1 MNAYRAWRVT
11 LTLVGLVFVLMLI
24 SCSRGGSSN
33 DTPTP
38 TPGITLP
45 TGALTGTVSLPSG
58 MTTNITSLKVTNSL
72 ATTGVSADGSFALT
86 GFTGGKHLAYVVG
99 PSGKPMLLGWLD
111 DTHTTL
117 SARSTAEVLL
127 YLVTGCFA
135 LPADAR
141 LTAMD
146 LIASSPEATQ
156 VAQAIE
162 SCLVANPD
170 AMAIDNPAVRAAL
183 SAAAASLAARSGVP
197 FAGDGSAR
205 NRDLDRISPKGII
218 VDPITEKSGLR
229 VNLIGINT
237 IVLRNKYRRPGYAYI
252 EQISY
257 VPEAGGAAVS
267 AIKPLTEFAVAPVLG
282 LNGLLGTIGDIAAGN
297 MAYTEVDSDPVDL
310 PMAAGAKKTTY
321 ALTVVGPGEY
331 YGDYSLLNEDQ
342 KQKQF
347 DTTVLFIAKD
357 LVLPLLVNI
366 VLPNLDGE
374 VDLFADLGVGGV
386 GADFIAQMVALPG
399 FKEQAE
405 TGDIWGAFSTALDG
419 LFKTASFQQV
429 AIRFL
434 TNKIANFGSNA
445 TKDLGLELG
454 NTVFRAI
461 TFANEALVALD
472 ANAIL
477 ASIRVSNYADIWVI
491 DVTKPTVRLTPADS
505 EIRTFAF
512 LELKCSLAEAVG
524 SDVLLTYH
532 WSTTGHGGSLA
543 DSLHT
548 GLSFDTNADT
558 VKYIAEN
565 GIAAT
570 DSVTVEVFRKDGN
583 VSTSIGTAQARVK
596 VTTGHVTLTPSAVT
610 ITDDTKPTFTAS
622 VTGTDGPFIYVWS
635 SARDGLR
642 EGEGTWKR
650 SIETAA
656 KSIQFGRADGAPGD
670 REVQVTVYKT
680 VDGNRYLV
688 GTARA
693 KIRLE
698 TYKIPAVPY
707 SNYHARPCEPGEYGY
722 PVQWIF
728 GFSYGVKF
736 SKVPDATSY
745 TVYLKNDNE
754 FYYWGKDPV
763 FPGPSSQFLDL
774 GDSYL
779 CWQYG
784 GGGQGPPP
792 VPTEAEMIAPYVGY
806 YAGGTYYA
814 IPKFGR

>member
-1 MNAYRAWRVT
+1 MKKLLTT
-11 LTLVGLVFVLMLI
+11 LILML
-24 SCSRGGSSN
+24 SLTVLLSACSSGGDGGGNAPPPVSATS
-33 DTPTP
+33 
-38 TPGITLP
+38 LP
-45 TGALTGTVSLPSG
+45 TGSLTGTVSLPSG
-58 MTTNITSLKVTNSL
+58 LTTNITTLKVTNSL
-72 ATTGVSADGSFALT
+72 ATSGVSADGSFALT

-117 SARSTAEVLL
+117 NARSTAEVLL

-135 LPADAR
+135 LPAEAR

-146 LIASSPEATQ
+146 LIASSSEAAQ

-162 SCLVANPD
+162 SSLAANPD
-170 AMAIDNPAVRAAL
+170 AMAIDNPAVREAL
-183 SAAAASLAARSGVP
+183 SSAAASLAATSGVL
-197 FAGDGSAR
+197 SASTAIAR
-205 NRDLDRISPKGII
+205 SLSANRIVAKGVI

-257 VPEAGGAAVS
+257 VPEAGGAAIE
-267 AIKPLTEFAVAPVLG
+267 AHKPLTEFKVSPVLG

-310 PMAAGAKKTTY
+310 PMVAGAKKTTY

-331 YGDYSLLNEDQ
+331 YGDYSLLNEAE

-399 FKEQAE
+399 FKEQSE

-434 TNKIANFGSNA
+434 TSKIANFGNTA
-445 TKDLGLELG
+445 TKDLGMELG

-477 ASIRVSNYADIWVI
+477 ASIRLSNYADIWVI

-524 SDVLLTYH
+524 SDVLLNYH
-532 WSTTGHGGSLA
+532 WSTTGRGGSLA

-548 GLSFDTNADT
+548 GLSLDTNADT

-565 GIAAT
+565 GVAAT
-570 DSVTVEVFRKDGN
+570 DSVTVEIFRRDGN

-610 ITDDTKPTFTAS
+610 ITDDTKPTFTAN

-642 EGEGTWKR
+642 DGEGTWKR

-698 TYKIPAVPY
+698 TYKIPATLY

-722 PVQWIF
+722 PVHWIF

-763 FPGPSSQFLDL
+763 FTGPPSSQFLDL